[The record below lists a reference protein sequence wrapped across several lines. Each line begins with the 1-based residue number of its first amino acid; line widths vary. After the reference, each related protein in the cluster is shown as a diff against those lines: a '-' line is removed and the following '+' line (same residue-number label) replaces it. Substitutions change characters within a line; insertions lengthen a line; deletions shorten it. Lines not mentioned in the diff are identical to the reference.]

1 MKKLRFIALALAVM
15 TFIPLFS
22 SCAKKEPYTKTYYE
36 YFDTVSTVYSYAK
49 EKQKDFDAN
58 CAYVSS
64 ELQSYHRLF
73 DIYREYSG
81 INNLKT
87 VNDNAGKSPVKVDR
101 KLIDF
106 ILYAKQMY
114 DLTGGEMNIAMG
126 SVLSLWH
133 HKREEATVAPDDA
146 SLPLSEELMSA
157 AKHISFDKIIIDEKE
172 STVFISDKEQRLD
185 PGALGKGYA
194 TERIAAE
201 LEARGVS
208 SYVLDIGG
216 NLRIIG
222 AKPDG
227 NGWRV
232 GITDPKNKEDGYSL
246 CLNLSDTSCVTS
258 GDYERYYTVEGK
270 NFHHIID
277 KDTLYPADY
286 FASVTIVCKDSALAD
301 ALSTALFCMP
311 YEDGLALVSRLNAD
325 AVWIFGSGE
334 IKMTDGIKN
343 RLSE

>member
-1 MKKLRFIALALAVM
+1 M
-15 TFIPLFS
+15 TFITAFS
-22 SCAKKEPYTKTYYE
+22 SCSKKEPMQKTYYE

-58 CAYVSS
+58 CSFIAS
-64 ELQSYHRLF
+64 ELESYHRLF
-73 DIYREYSG
+73 DIYHEYSG

-106 ILYAKQMY
+106 ILYAKEMY
-114 DLTGGEMNIAMG
+114 DATDKEMNIAMG

-133 HKREEATVAPDDA
+133 DKREKASANPENASVPLTDDLA
-146 SLPLSEELMSA
+146 SA
-157 AKHISFDKIIIDEKE
+157 AEHISFDKIIIDKE
-172 STVFISDKEQRLD
+172 ASTVYISDKDMRVD
-185 PGALGKGYA
+185 AGALGKGYA
-194 TERIAAE
+194 TERIAKE
-201 LEARGVS
+201 LEARCVS

-222 AKPDG
+222 EKPDG
-227 NGWRV
+227 GSWRV
-232 GITDPKNKEDGYSL
+232 GITDPKNKDGGYAV
-246 CLNLSDTSCVTS
+246 CLELSDTSCVTS
-258 GDYERYYTVEGK
+258 GDYERYYTVGGK
-270 NFHHIID
+270 KYHHIID

-286 FASVTIVCKDSALAD
+286 FASVTVICKDSGLAD

-311 YEDGLALVSRLNAD
+311 YEDGLALVSRMKAD
-325 AVWIFGSGE
+325 AVWIFQSGE
-334 IKMTDGIKN
+334 IKMTEGIRS